1 MSLHDCMT
9 LHDTCM
15 LQLPVRWP
23 GLHLAM
29 DVRAGGGLPLRHL
42 GPRVLLLLR
51 PEQRHA
57 RQVDV
62 QIQPEISLTRKSI
75 N

>member
-1 MSLHDCMT
+1 
-9 LHDTCM
+9 M
-15 LQLPVRWP
+15 LQLPVRGS
-23 GLHLAM
+23 GLHLAL
-29 DVRAGGGLPLRHL
+29 DVRPGGGLPLRHL

-51 PEQRHA
+51 QDQRHA
-57 RQVDV
+57 GQVDV